1 MEKKTVVGIVIILV
15 MIMISSSVFA
25 VADELT
31 VPSGGSSQSLG
42 LGNLDNYKGTNASSD
57 TLKSKA
63 NNILG
68 LIQIVG
74 VIVSVVMLMA
84 IGIKYML
91 GSVEEKAEY
100 KETLKPYIIGAFV
113 LFTGTTIPNII
124 YKFTQNL

>member
-1 MEKKTVVGIVIILV
+1 MDKKIVGAIVVILV
-15 MIMISSSVFA
+15 MIMISSNVFA
-25 VADELT
+25 VAEDHI
-31 VPSGGSSQSLG
+31 SQGGSSQSLG
-42 LGNLDNYKGTNASSD
+42 LGDLNSYKGSNAGSD

-68 LIQIVG
+68 IIQTVG
-74 VIVSVVMLMA
+74 VIISVVMLIG

-124 YKFTQNL
+124 YKIAENL